1 MKTVIICG
9 GIGTKMWPLSRQ
21 KMPKQFLPLI
31 DGKSIFQLNWEA
43 LRLKFEPEDIFLQ
56 TNEYQAKIA
65 KDQAPEILDENI
77 FIEPEMRNQGP
88 ATGFCAAMLY
98 KRFPDEPFMLVQAD
112 VLRNPASKFIEMIE
126 EFEKLIR
133 KEGKLVTGGIRPKR
147 GIAGI
152 DFMIPGE
159 KIENTGEI
167 NIYKMKK
174 LVMRDDPERD
184 EGAIEAGEVFGH
196 ANHYAWTPRLMLEA
210 FKRRAPEWY
219 EPLMNIINGAD
230 VATEYA
236 KMPKDPI
243 EVRVTKYEMNDG
255 FVVECPFEWVDLGT
269 WESLDEYLRKE
280 NLYKNDNVL
289 EIEGENNFVSS
300 KKFTAV
306 IGLSDVEII
315 ETDDAILVVKK
326 DKSGKVGE
334 VVDFLKQKN
343 PDLL

>member
-9 GIGTKMWPLSRQ
+9 GVGTKMWPLSRQ

-31 DGKSIFQLNWEA
+31 EGKSIFQINWEV
-43 LRLKFEPEDIFLQ
+43 LRLKFKPEDIFLQ
-56 TNEYQAKIA
+56 TNADQAKIA
-65 KDQAPEILDENI
+65 KEQVPDILDENI

-112 VLRNPASKFIEMIE
+112 VLRNPPEKFIEMIE
-126 EFEKLIR
+126 VFDNLIR
-133 KEGKLVTGGIRPKR
+133 KEGKLMTGGIRPKR

-152 DFMIPGE
+152 DFMIPGT
-159 KIENTGEI
+159 KVENTGGI

-174 LVMRDDPERD
+174 LVMRGDPERN
-184 EGAIEAGEVFGH
+184 EEAIEAGEVFGH

-230 VATEYA
+230 IPTEYA

-243 EVRVTKYEMNDG
+243 EARVTKYEMNDG

-269 WESLDEYLRKE
+269 WESLEEFLKKE
-280 NLYKNDNVL
+280 NIYKNSNVL
-289 EIEGENNFVSS
+289 EIDGKDNFVNS
-300 KKFTAV
+300 KKFTAIV
-306 IGLSDVEII
+306 GLSGIQVI
-315 ETDDAILVVKK
+315 ETEDAILVVKK
-326 DKSGKVGE
+326 EKSGKVGD
-334 VVDFLKQKN
+334 VFNFLKEKN
-343 PDLL
+343 PDLI

>member
-1 MKTVIICG
+1 MKPVIMCG

-31 DGKSIFQLNWEA
+31 NGKSIFQLNWEA
-43 LRLKFEPEDIFLQ
+43 LRKKFEASDIYLQ

-65 KDQAPEILDENI
+65 KEQVPEIINENI

-88 ATGFCAAMLY
+88 ATGFCAAMLF
-98 KRFPDEPFMLVQAD
+98 KKFPDEPFMLVQAD
-112 VLRNPASKFIEMIE
+112 VLRNPDEKFLEMIE
-126 EFEKLIR
+126 KFDELIR
-133 KEGKLVTGGIRPKR
+133 KEGKLITGGIRPKR

-159 KIENTGEI
+159 KIEGTGDL
-167 NIYKMKK
+167 NVFKMKK

-184 EGAIEAGEVFGH
+184 EGAVEGGTVFGH

-230 VATEYA
+230 IATEYA

-243 EVRVTKYEMNDG
+243 EVRVTKYEMDDG
-255 FVVECPFEWVDLGT
+255 IVVECPFEWVDLGT
-269 WESLDEYLRKE
+269 WESLEEKKKKKE
-280 NLYKNDNVL
+280 IYNPKNVFEVGGKD
-289 EIEGENNFVSS
+289 NFVLSE
-300 KKFTAV
+300 KFVAV
-306 IGLSDVEII
+306 VGLDDVQII
-315 ETDDAILVVKK
+315 ETKDAILVVKK
-326 DKSGKVGE
+326 DQSGKVGE
-334 VVDFLKQKN
+334 VVDFLKTKN
-343 PDLL
+343 LDLV

>member
-1 MKTVIICG
+1 MKPVIMCG

-31 DGKSIFQLNWEA
+31 SGKSIFQLNWEA
-43 LRLKFEPEDIFLQ
+43 LRKKFDPSDIYLQ

-65 KDQAPEILDENI
+65 KQQVPEIINENI

-88 ATGFCAAMLY
+88 ATGFCAAMLF
-98 KRFPDEPFMLVQAD
+98 KKFPDEPFMLVQAD
-112 VLRNPASKFIEMIE
+112 VLRNPDEKFLEMIE
-126 EFEKLIR
+126 IFDELIR
-133 KEGKLVTGGIRPKR
+133 KEGKLITGGIRPER

-159 KIENTGEI
+159 KVEGGGNL
-167 NIYKMKK
+167 NVYKMKK
-174 LVMRDDPERD
+174 LVMRDDPERN
-184 EGAIEAGEVFGH
+184 EGAVEAGTVFGH

-230 VATEYA
+230 IATEYS

-243 EVRVTKYEMNDG
+243 EVRVTKYEMNEG
-255 FVVECPFEWVDLGT
+255 MVVECPFEWVDLGT
-269 WESLDEYLRKE
+269 WESLEEYLRKKEVYNPE
-280 NLYKNDNVL
+280 NVF
-289 EIEGENNFVSS
+289 EVEGKDNFVLSD
-300 KKFTAV
+300 KFVAV
-306 IGLSDVEII
+306 VGLSDVQII

-326 DKSGKVGE
+326 DQSGKVGE
-334 VVDFLKQKN
+334 VVDFLKTKN
-343 PDLL
+343 KDLI

>member
-1 MKTVIICG
+1 MKPVIMCG

-31 DGKSIFQLNWEA
+31 NGKSIFQLNWEA
-43 LRLKFEPEDIFLQ
+43 LRKKFEASDIYLQ

-65 KDQAPEILDENI
+65 KEQVPEIINENI

-88 ATGFCAAMLY
+88 ATGFCAAMLF
-98 KRFPDEPFMLVQAD
+98 KKFPDEPFMLVQAD
-112 VLRNPASKFIEMIE
+112 VLRNPDEKFLEMIE
-126 EFEKLIR
+126 KFDELIR
-133 KEGKLVTGGIRPKR
+133 KEGKLITGGIRPKR

-159 KIENTGEI
+159 KIEGTGDL
-167 NIYKMKK
+167 NVFKMKK

-184 EGAIEAGEVFGH
+184 EGAVEGGTVFGH

-230 VATEYA
+230 IATEYA

-243 EVRVTKYEMNDG
+243 EVRVTKYEMDDG
-255 FVVECPFEWVDLGT
+255 IVVECPFEWVDLGT
-269 WESLDEYLRKE
+269 WESLEEYLRKKE
-280 NLYKNDNVL
+280 IYNPKNVFEVGGKD
-289 EIEGENNFVSS
+289 NFVLSE
-300 KKFTAV
+300 KFVAV
-306 IGLSDVEII
+306 VGLDDVQII
-315 ETDDAILVVKK
+315 ETKDAILVVKK
-326 DKSGKVGE
+326 DQSGKVGE
-334 VVDFLKQKN
+334 VVDFLKTKN
-343 PDLL
+343 LDLV